1 MIMLDCFV
9 MQAKIRGKFNI
20 QFFSRN
26 SPFQTF
32 SNSVTALLN
41 LDEKDTG
48 LAVGIIGTMK
58 TLCVELLFINLCV
71 VNALISKEDES

>member
-1 MIMLDCFV
+1 MGNSIFS
-9 MQAKIRGKFNI
+9 
-20 QFFSRN
+20 FFLG
-26 SPFQTF
+26 
-32 SNSVTALLN
+32 TALFRLFPILWQRFST
-41 LDEKDTG
+41 LDVKDTG